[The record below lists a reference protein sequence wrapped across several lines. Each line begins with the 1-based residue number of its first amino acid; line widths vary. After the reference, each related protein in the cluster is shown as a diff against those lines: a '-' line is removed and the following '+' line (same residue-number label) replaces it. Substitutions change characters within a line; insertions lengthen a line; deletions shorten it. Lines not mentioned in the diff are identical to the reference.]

1 MLILIAWYLPQLDQS
16 QRAVALVER
25 ALRLNPNYPAWY
37 NQGLRYVYFFSGA
50 FDKAVKF
57 VKLVPNPNPL
67 DYAFLALASA
77 MLDDMPAAKAAA
89 AELHRRDPTWNVEA
103 YLSDNGRFPEESAT
117 MFVDAARKA
126 GVPACAPAERIDE
139 NTTFIHLEICDEERA
154 RNPANAMILTVPA
167 GLAPH

>member
-1 MLILIAWYLPQLDQS
+1 
-16 QRAVALVER
+16 
-25 ALRLNPNYPAWY
+25 
-37 NQGLRYVYFFSGA
+37 VYFFGGA

-67 DYAFLALASA
+67 DYAFLASASA

-89 AELHRRDPTWNVEA
+89 AELHRRDPTWNVET
-103 YLSDNGRFPEESAT
+103 YLSDGGAFPEKSAT

-126 GVPACAPAERIDE
+126 RVPACAPAERIAE
-139 NTTFIHLEICDEERA
+139 NSTFMHLEICDEERA
-154 RNPANAMILTVPA
+154 RNLANAKVLAAPA